1 MENNY
6 YISATFE
13 DEYGEKINMS
23 WSEIY
28 VKKSDSYGEIKNLL
42 LDYAARMNLVLID
55 FDY

>member
-13 DEYGEKINMS
+13 DEYGEEVSMYWGDIC
-23 WSEIY
+23 
-28 VKKSDSYGEIKNLL
+28 VKKSDPYGEIKNLL
-42 LDYAARMNLVLID
+42 LNYAVRMNLTLID